1 MRGYVST
8 SKELLLIKAA
18 SGIQVG
24 GDNASETM
32 SRQGFQETSV
42 GSPGSQFLYEK
53 DAPLEAKTDEDVSER
68 QTDRKKR
75 KQAGSRLTTIS
86 FFQTESVVKE
96 PIRSISS
103 YFAGLDPEESPTE
116 PRNVDFDFLG
126 HASIR

>member
-68 QTDRKKR
+68 QRDKKKEKKAGRLASDYYFLLSDGVCGERADSKYQFIFRRSRPRRKPY
-75 KQAGSRLTTIS
+75 G
-86 FFQTESVVKE
+86 TEKC
-96 PIRSISS
+96 
-103 YFAGLDPEESPTE
+103 
-116 PRNVDFDFLG
+116 
-126 HASIR
+126 